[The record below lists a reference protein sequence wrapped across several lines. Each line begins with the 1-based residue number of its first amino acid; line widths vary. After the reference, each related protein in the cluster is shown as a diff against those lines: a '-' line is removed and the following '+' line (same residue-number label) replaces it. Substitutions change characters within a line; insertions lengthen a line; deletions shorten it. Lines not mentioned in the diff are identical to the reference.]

1 VLRPLAPI
9 AAALVAVAGL
19 AACGG
24 DSDDKQVRA
33 VVERFA
39 DAGAKQDYQRI
50 CDELIT
56 PALSKKVEEIGL
68 PCEVAFRQGLKDVK
82 NPTLTVR
89 SVKIDGD
96 KALVGVHSTAANQQ
110 PSDDT
115 VEVVKIDGEWRISS
129 LVGGGGGTST
139 STTPTTTTPTTTTPP
154 TTTQGRQP
162 SQTTTVPV
170 PSG

>member
-1 VLRPLAPI
+1 MRRPLLVLAAAI
-9 AAALVAVAGL
+9 AAAGGL
-19 AACGG
+19 AACG
-24 DSDDKQVRA
+24 DSDEDQVRA

-56 PALSKKVEEIGL
+56 PALSQKVEQIGL

-82 NPTLTVR
+82 KPTLTVR

-96 KALVGVHSTAANQQ
+96 KARVAVHSTAANQS

-115 VEVVKIDGEWRISS
+115 LEVVKVNDEWRISS
-129 LVGGGGGTST
+129 LVGSGSSQGEQPSRTTSV
-139 STTPTTTTPTTTTPP
+139 PTTT
-154 TTTQGRQP
+154 G
-162 SQTTTVPV
+162 
-170 PSG
+170 

>member
-1 VLRPLAPI
+1 MLRPPSFVAV
-9 AAALVAVAGL
+9 ALVAVAGL
-19 AACGG
+19 SACGG
-24 DSDDKQVRA
+24 DSDDDQVRA

-82 NPTLTVR
+82 KPTLTVR
-89 SVKIDGD
+89 SVKVDGD
-96 KALVGVHSTAANQQ
+96 KALVGVHSTALNQQ

-115 VEVVKIDGEWRISS
+115 VEVVKVDGEWRISS
-129 LVGGGGGTST
+129 LVGGGGSG
-139 STTPTTTTPTTTTPP
+139 TTTTPP

-162 SQTTTVPV
+162 SQTTTVPTKT
-170 PSG
+170 G

>member
-1 VLRPLAPI
+1 MLRPLAPI
-9 AAALVAVAGL
+9 AVALVAAAGFT
-19 AACGG
+19 ACGK
-24 DSDDKQVRA
+24 SEDDQVRA

-56 PALSKKVEEIGL
+56 PELSKKVEEIGL

-89 SVKIDGD
+89 GVTVDGD
-96 KALVGVHSTAANQQ
+96 KARVRVHSTAANQQ

-115 VEVVKIDGEWRISS
+115 LLVVKQNGEWRISS
-129 LVGGGGGTST
+129 LASGGGGGGTQ
-139 STTPTTTTPTTTTPP
+139 TTPSQ
-154 TTTQGRQP
+154 TTTQGQQP
-162 SQTTTVPV
+162 SQTTSLPTTT
-170 PSG
+170 G